1 MVADKVQIQEWL
13 EKFRDGTLT
22 EDDFQRVLNRL
33 NDQPRESK
41 IQQKLLYLHTSTTG
55 VNSEVLAMAL
65 VENGRIFEGPED
77 PAEWPYNSVISA
89 IDDGWRVIKFP
100 EMALLLQEDKT
111 FGLGCEF
118 ILEKLE

>member
-1 MVADKVQIQEWL
+1 MAVDKLQIQEWL

-33 NDQPRESK
+33 NDQPRERK
-41 IQQKLLYLHTSTTG
+41 RQQKLLYLHTSTTG
-55 VNSEVLAMAL
+55 VDSEVLAMAL
-65 VENGRIFEGPED
+65 VDNGQIFEGPGD

-118 ILEKLE
+118 ILEKWE

>member
-77 PAEWPYNSVISA
+77 PAEWRYNSVIA
-89 IDDGWRVIKFP
+89 ALNDGWRIIKFP

>member
-77 PAEWPYNSVISA
+77 PAEWPYNSVIAA
-89 IDDGWRVIKFP
+89 INDGWRVIKFP